1 MPTTAPITCPKC
13 GHQFNIEDV
22 VAHQLEEKTR
32 TELDEKASALQADY
46 EMMEQV

>member
-1 MPTTAPITCPKC
+1 MPTTTQIACPKC

-22 VAHQLEEKTR
+22 LAHQLEEKMR
-32 TELDEKASALQADY
+32 TELDRKASALQADY